1 MNPKGI
7 PPNYV
12 QNEQGEWCHP
22 SRVGR
27 LLPTQPKQD
36 AVPALDQ
43 KPEVRKGPIVGV
55 VVHVVI
61 IRRGPKPLDDD
72 NLAFA
77 YKGLRDAIAWSLDV
91 DDADPRIKWNYSQ
104 IPGKPYGTIVLFHL
118 P

>member
-7 PPNYV
+7 PSNYV

-27 LLPTQPKQD
+27 LLPTEPKQD

-43 KPEVRKGPIVGV
+43 ITEAYRGVTKGV
-55 VVHVVI
+55 VLRVEF
-61 IRRGPKPLDDD
+61 IRRSQKRLDTD

-77 YKGLRDAIAWSLDV
+77 FKAMRDSVAWTLGV
-91 DDADPRIKWNYSQ
+91 DDNDPRIIWNYEQ
-104 IPGKPYGTIVLFHL
+104 ITGKPYGTIVLFHL